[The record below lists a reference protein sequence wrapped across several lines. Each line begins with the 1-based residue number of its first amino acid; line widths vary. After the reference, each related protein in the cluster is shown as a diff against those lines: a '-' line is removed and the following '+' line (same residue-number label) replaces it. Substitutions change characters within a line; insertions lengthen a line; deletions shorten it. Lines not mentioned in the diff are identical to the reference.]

1 MSKIQRRETNA
12 PRDRPRKFYE
22 IVPAG
27 DGFVDVYL
35 APDVVVYDTD
45 IGIKE
50 YDMTVRVVRGIVPW
64 SDIEEDIRARYD
76 AWCKTA
82 EEITI

>member
-1 MSKIQRRETNA
+1 MSKSHSSNS
-12 PRDRPRKFYE
+12 PRDHPGRKFYE
-22 IVPAG
+22 IVPTE
-27 DGFVDVYL
+27 DGTVDVYL
-35 APDVVVYDTD
+35 RPEVTVYPIED
-45 IGIKE
+45 GRRE

-64 SDIEEDIRARYD
+64 PEIEEDIRARYD